1 MKERNKHTK
10 MVTQFGPIWP
20 TLGERAA
27 LQSTKMKVI
36 QMSYKRLV
44 KKLTKEQDLISTHFH
59 STQTLNES

>member
-1 MKERNKHTK
+1 

-36 QMSYKRLV
+36 QIGYKKLAW
-44 KKLTKEQDLISTHFH
+44 KLTKEQDLISTHFH
-59 STQTLNES
+59 VTHTHNES